1 MNKTYK
7 VVFSKARN
15 ALMVVNEATSCIQ
28 AKGTK
33 TVIATT
39 VAVTIATLANGA
51 LAAEPIPAMGAGAFI
66 DGAKYTISKSN
77 DKVTIK
83 EVEGTLVI
91 DAKGYNSENYGA
103 ITNLS
108 SFTTASGSTIGL
120 VNISGG
126 TFENNSARKGGA
138 AVIYQSGR
146 DDSPSNLSHL
156 ITNATFS
163 NNSAT
168 DTGGAVAHLSDNFS
182 LDGSSTYESVTFL
195 DNTATNKGG
204 AIYAENTAIN
214 LKDSKFYRNKTTAAS
229 EKAGGGALYLTQ
241 NSRLNIEGSIFEDN
255 SAEMY
260 GGAIYAESFGHNTIK
275 GSTFSSN
282 SASRGGAVALWS
294 DGKTGEQSFTVE
306 SSTFSD
312 NTAKVK
318 GGAIAWLA
326 MDNTDKNQLLTVVN
340 TDFYRNVGTQGGAIF
355 ADDDF
360 IINGGEYQG
369 NKAIAG
375 DKANDG
381 NGGAIY
387 AEATSTRSANFSI
400 KDATFTENN
409 AYKNGGAIFAWAD
422 NKQVQ
427 DNYITHSTFTDN
439 TATKKGGAIAWLNM
453 EDIVDVNTH
462 KVTIDSS
469 EFTGNQA
476 EKGGAVFTESEMTVK
491 NSQFSSNR
499 ASGEGADAGNGGA
512 IYTWITSDL
521 TVSGSIFQENAAL
534 GLGHVSAGY
543 GGAIMAWSDNNS
555 DQIHII
561 SNSQFTNNTA
571 ANKGGAI
578 AWLAYEPIKDTY
590 SHTMTIEDSTFAGNE
605 ASSGGAI
612 ASENVLN
619 LKGENIFTGNK
630 ASEQGGALYVFDTGT
645 VNIEGS
651 ATFSKNMA
659 GESFNDI
666 HNDGTVNVLGSL
678 TLDGGITGSGTT
690 NFGAESDLT
699 VRVGFNQDESTQISN
714 NVTVTDGA
722 SLGFVFAPG
731 YVGKY
736 DLFTGQV
743 EGQFEL
749 NKENAVY
756 NVTQNKD
763 GTYQF
768 EAKSAEEISTV
779 TGADKNQ
786 SRAIRAIMS
795 DYSGTN
801 ALFDTIAESVALG
814 IQSSDTSERQAAIN
828 AVSALSPEAAP
839 MVVQTETDTATLV
852 YSAVDS
858 RLSTIKAVEPKSH
871 LWVQGLVN
879 KGEYDDNGLA
889 RGYDS
894 DSNGIAFG
902 MDSAVTDTVR
912 VGVGFAYNDTEIDG
926 FLRDTDVESKTAFA
940 YAQYK
945 PSNWYINGILSY
957 GWSSYDE
964 TKQVLGTKVDA
975 DYDVETIGLQAMTG
989 YDMEFASANIT
1000 PEFGLR
1006 YFRISQDSYSDN
1018 ASNKV
1023 GSEDEDILTAVIGAK
1038 VSKAWEVSPSVVI
1051 RPQARIAMTY
1061 DLIDADNNSSVILA
1075 NGAAYHVEGETMDRF
1090 GGEVD
1095 LGVTANVTDNLE
1107 FALTYSGNFRSDFT
1121 NHAGMINAKYK
1132 F

>member
-1 MNKTYK
+1 MNKAYK

-66 DGAKYTISKSN
+66 DGAEYTISESN

-91 DAKGYNSENYGA
+91 DAKEYNSQNYGA

-126 TFENNSARKGGA
+126 TFDKNSARKGGA

-163 NNSAT
+163 ANSAT
-168 DTGGAVAHLSDNFS
+168 DTGGAVAHLSNNFS
-182 LDGSSTYESVTFL
+182 LNGSSTYESVTFSG
-195 DNTATNKGG
+195 NTATNKGG

-214 LKDSKFYRNKTTAAS
+214 LKDSEFYQNKTTAGS

-241 NSRLNIEGSIFEDN
+241 NSRLNIEGSKFGGN
-255 SAEMY
+255 SAGMY

-275 GSTFSSN
+275 ESTFFSN

-439 TATKKGGAIAWLNM
+439 TATRKGGAIAWLNM
-453 EDIVDVNTH
+453 EDIDDVNAH

-476 EKGGAVFTESEMTVK
+476 ERGGAVFT
-491 NSQFSSNR
+491 
-499 ASGEGADAGNGGA
+499 
-512 IYTWITSDL
+512 
-521 TVSGSIFQENAAL
+521 
-534 GLGHVSAGY
+534 
-543 GGAIMAWSDNNS
+543 
-555 DQIHII
+555 
-561 SNSQFTNNTA
+561 
-571 ANKGGAI
+571 
-578 AWLAYEPIKDTY
+578 
-590 SHTMTIEDSTFAGNE
+590 
-605 ASSGGAI
+605 
-612 ASENVLN
+612 ENVLN

-630 ASEQGGALYVFDTGT
+630 ASEQGGALYVSDTGT
-645 VNIEGS
+645 VNIEGA

-714 NVTVTDGA
+714 NVKVTDGA

-801 ALFDTIAESVALG
+801 ALFDTIAERVALG

-964 TKQVLGTKVDA
+964 TKQVLGTKVGA

-1023 GSEDEDILTAVIGAK
+1023 SSEDEDILTAVIGAK

-1051 RPQARIAMTY
+1051 RPQARVAMTY